1 LLVML
6 GSGTLAACRFDVADR
21 WLAGADTNPGDGCTV
36 GQRRCAGAVVQEC
49 QQLGDGPRWT
59 QRETC
64 GGDLPLCVATLGAC
78 GACTPGVAICQGQ
91 TVVGCGD
98 DARPAEVLQACE
110 PEDGYVCREGKCD
123 PLCTTA
129 TKTRSNVGC
138 EYWAADLDNA
148 NVGTTTNAAAQQF
161 AIVISNPT
169 PDAPVRVTIT
179 QDDGL
184 GDEEIQP
191 VTVASASIG
200 PKNLQVFKLGP
211 REVDGSPP
219 GEFDTGTHTAKTRQA
234 FRIQSSLPVVAYQFN
249 PLENANVF
257 SNDASLLKPV
267 SAIPSYPA
275 GEVRTAYV
283 VVGWPQTI
291 ASTDDPET
299 NFSSSDPSNL
309 RAFLTLIGTREDT
322 FVRVRPTAKVVGG
335 GVIPETPPGGIIE
348 TTLRPYEVL
357 NLETG
362 DFNADFTGTI
372 VESDGAVVA
381 FSGSEASDA
390 PFFQRLSERFCC
402 ADHLE
407 EQLDPLRT
415 AGQRFVGAKGPSR
428 TKTLVAA
435 GAFVGII
442 KEPDYYRIVNASNEV
457 THVQTTLPAP
467 DDSFDLDGL
476 GAFRSI
482 TALQNF
488 VLEADQAV
496 HVGNVSPSQEAAG
509 IKRGLPGGDPS
520 LLIVPPVEQWRLDY
534 VFLTPDR
541 YAFDFVTIVA
551 PPDAVV
557 RLDGAPLD
565 PTVCEEAPADGL
577 TNAQRGGEAPP
588 YVVYTCQLGFAV
600 VDPTKSSPENL
611 TPGEQDDGTHRL
623 EASAPVGLLVSG
635 FDSFVSYSYAG
646 GTDLRELR
654 SID

>member
-1 LLVML
+1 VP
-6 GSGTLAACRFDVADR
+6 
-21 WLAGADTNPGDGCTV
+21 GASSCEGQTIVRCGED
-36 GQRRCAGAVVQEC
+36 GQRGEVV
-49 QQLGDGPRWT
+49 T
-59 QRETC
+59 F
-64 GGDLPLCVATLGAC
+64 
-78 GACTPGVAICQGQ
+78 
-91 TVVGCGD
+91 
-98 DARPAEVLQACE
+98 CE
-110 PEDGYVCREGKCD
+110 PEDGQVCRLGRCT
-123 PLCTTA
+123 PLCATA
-129 TKTRSNVGC
+129 TKERSNVGC

-169 PDAPVRVTIT
+169 PDAAVRVEIT

-184 GDEEIQP
+184 GDEPIKP
-191 VTVASASIG
+191 TVVASASIG

-219 GEFDTGTHTAKTRQA
+219 GQFDTGTHTAKTRQA
-234 FRIQSSLPVVAYQFN
+234 YRIVSSLPVVAYQFN

-267 SAIPSYPA
+267 SALPSNAP
-275 GEVRTAYV
+275 GDVRPSYV

-291 ASTDDPET
+291 AITDDPDT
-299 NFSSSDPSNL
+299 NFSARDPSNL
-309 RAFLTLIGTREDT
+309 RAFLTLIGTREPT
-322 FVRVRPTAKVVGG
+322 FVRVRPTTKVVGG
-335 GVIPETPPGGIIE
+335 GVIAETPPGGIIE

-362 DFNADFTGTI
+362 DFNADFTGTV

-390 PFFQRLSERFCC
+390 PFFQNLSERFCC

-415 AGQRFVGAKGPSR
+415 AGRTFVAAKGPSR
-428 TKTLVAA
+428 TRTLSEA
-435 GAFVGII
+435 GAFIGII
-442 KEPDYYRIVNASNEV
+442 KEPDYFRPVNAYDGL
-457 THVQTTLPAP
+457 TTIKTTLPSP
-467 DDSFDLDGL
+467 NDSFVLDGL
-476 GAFRSI
+476 GAFRTI
-482 TALQNF
+482 TALQDF
-488 VLEADQAV
+488 VLEADHAI
-496 HVGNVSPSQEAAG
+496 HLGNVSPSQEAAG

-520 LLIVPPVEQWRLDY
+520 LLVVPPVEQWRADY

-541 YAFDFVTIVA
+541 YAFDFATIIA
-551 PPDAVV
+551 PPDAVL

-565 PTVCEEAPADGL
+565 PTTCRVAPADGL
-577 TNAQRGGEAPP
+577 TPAQRGSDTPP
-588 YVVYTCQLGFAV
+588 YLVYTCQLGFAV
-600 VDPTKSSPENL
+600 VDSTKLSPDNL

-646 GTDLRELR
+646 GTDLREI
-654 SID
+654 SVQ